1 MLPGQEFSVFVRPL
15 PQSQESVYRLSAGL
29 LHRSFP
35 ATIRVSFCSENI
47 LSRHVSSGALP
58 SPLTSKSPNHRR
70 SDNCTLALH
79 QPILVALCRCLC
91 ACTVCA
97 VPYTYDQHTN
107 RNHSDKHWIKAVR
120 GFRPAVYRALLHE
133 TGHFPYIQLS
143 ASG

>member
-35 ATIRVSFCSENI
+35 ATVQVSFCSENI
-47 LSRHVSSGALP
+47 LSRHVSSGVLP
-58 SPLTSKSPNHRR
+58 SPLTSESPNHRR
-70 SDNCTLALH
+70 SDNCTLVLR
-79 QPILVALCRCLC
+79 QPILVVSYRCLC

-107 RNHSDKHWIKAVR
+107 QNHSDRHWIKAVK
-120 GFRPAVYRALLHE
+120 GFHPAVYQALLHE
-133 TGHFPYIQLS
+133 IGHFPYIQLL
-143 ASG
+143 ASD